1 MTLSH
6 LKWIALI
13 GISLFF
19 TVFGVLVLIA
29 SYELTNPFEFIM
41 TLFAANFIILISV
54 ALCAGFVIKLTRLY
68 RHDQPTPPVAPFL
81 EDDASTKDN

>member
-6 LKWIALI
+6 LKWIVLI
-13 GISLFF
+13 GVSLFF
-19 TVFGVLVLIA
+19 IVFGVSVLIA

-41 TLFAANFIILISV
+41 TLFAASFIILISA
-54 ALCAGFVIKLTRLY
+54 ALCAGFVIKLIRLY
-68 RHDQPTPPVAPFL
+68 RPNQPTPPVAPFM